1 MAIMQADLAICVGW
15 QPQLKSPQSAYCYRS
30 LGRWRSAV
38 NDDAFVLLG
47 LIGNATLTSVYYK
60 YFDTGDEGSD
70 PAAQMHV
77 ACGVPCA
84 VTRAH
89 LL

>member
-15 QPQLKSPQSAYCYRS
+15 QPQLKSPQSA

-38 NDDAFVLLG
+38 NDDVLLG

-60 YFDTGDEGSD
+60 YFDTGDEGVRR
-70 PAAQMHV
+70 PAA
-77 ACGVPCA
+77 A
-84 VTRAH
+84 TRQH
-89 LL
+89 RCM